1 MSLSLPDHVLRDA
14 GLVNHISDKFATNE
28 HGVVIRPR
36 LVSWK
41 NSVEILHIKVLSI
54 HEPNPI
60 KSEKIIY

>member
-14 GLVNHISDKFATNE
+14 GLVNHIRHKFPTNE
-28 HGVVIRPR
+28 HGVVIRCR
-36 LVSWK
+36 LVFRK

-60 KSEKIIY
+60 KSENIIY